1 MSHKLQGVSRPD
13 PRDPAEHPVPA
24 SPDDARADATASD
37 AAAAASTAS
46 DDAAGKPAPRGR
58 VPEPIKVLIAA
69 AFVIALGYG
78 IVAPVLPQFAASFG
92 VGVAAA
98 SAVIS
103 AFALCRLVFAPASGA
118 VVNTLGERPT
128 YLIGLIVVALSSAA
142 TAFAQTYGQLLIF
155 RGLGGIGSTMFTV
168 SAMGLIVRLA
178 PPTMR
183 GRVSGY
189 YATAFLLG
197 GILGPVLGGLLAGLG
212 MHAPFLIYAGALLVA
227 VLVVYLRLKDE
238 TIGARRTGRAQP
250 PMRVREA
257 LDAGAYRAALVS
269 SFSTGWTAMGVRVA
283 LVPLLAVQVV
293 GEGPAVAGL
302 ALALF
307 AVGNAAAL
315 TVTGR
320 LTDRVGR
327 KPLVLTGLLVCGLAT
342 IGVGLSTS
350 VVAFAVL
357 SLLSGVGSGTLNPGQ
372 QAAVADVIGPDR
384 SGGRVLSRYQMCA
397 DAGQIAGPVLAGALA
412 DAAGFGWAFGISGAL
427 MLLAAVA
434 WLPVRD
440 TLPPESRT
448 QGPAPRRK

>member
-1 MSHKLQGVSRPD
+1 MSRPETPD
-13 PRDPAEHPVPA
+13 PHEASAAPVPGA
-24 SPDDARADATASD
+24 ADATPGTAQASPGDAPTASARPSSTRSDD
-37 AAAAASTAS
+37 AAAAPPSAT
-46 DDAAGKPAPRGR
+46 

-78 IVAPVLPQFAASFG
+78 LVAPVLPQFAASFG
-92 VGVAAA
+92 VGVAAS

-103 AFALCRLVFAPASGA
+103 AFALCRLLFAPASGA
-118 VVNTLGERPT
+118 VVNRFGERPT
-128 YLIGLIVVALSSAA
+128 YLVGLVVVALSSAA
-142 TAFAQTYGQLLIF
+142 TAFAQDYWQLLVF

-178 PPTMR
+178 PRTMR

-189 YATAFLLG
+189 YATSFLLG
-197 GILGPVLGGLLAGLG
+197 GILGPVLGGFLAGLG
-212 MHAPFLIYAGALLVA
+212 MHAPFLIYAGALFVA
-227 VLVVYLRLKDE
+227 VLVVWARLKDE
-238 TIGARRTGRAQP
+238 TLGAKRAGAAQP
-250 PMRVREA
+250 PMRVRDA
-257 LDAGAYRAALVS
+257 LDAGAYRAALAS

-283 LVPLLAVQVV
+283 LVPLLAAQVV

-320 LTDRVGR
+320 LTDRLGR

-342 IGVGLSTS
+342 IGVGFSTS

-384 SGGRVLSRYQMCA
+384 AGGKVLSRYQMCA
-397 DAGQIAGPVLAGALA
+397 DAGQILGPVLAGALA
-412 DAAGFGWAFGISGAL
+412 DAAGFGWAFGVSGAL
-427 MLLAAVA
+427 MLLAALA
-434 WLPVRD
+434 WLPVRE
-440 TLPPESRT
+440 TLPEGARGET
-448 QGPAPRRK
+448 TKG